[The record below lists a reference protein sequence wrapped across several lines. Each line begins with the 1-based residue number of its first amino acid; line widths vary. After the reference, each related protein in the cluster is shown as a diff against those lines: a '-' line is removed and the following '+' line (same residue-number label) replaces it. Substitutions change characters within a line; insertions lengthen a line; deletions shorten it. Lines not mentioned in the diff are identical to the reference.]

1 MRKRLAMVVLLAAT
15 GMAVSACS
23 ARGQFFERVT
33 RENGAHFATWN
44 HMGYSVWRA
53 SPKDTSRQDVAMAQ
67 SDKCTPSMNCP
78 WFGEVVRVEPIQ

>member
-1 MRKRLAMVVLLAAT
+1 MRRVLLFLVLAAAT
-15 GMAVSACS
+15 VMAVSACS

-44 HMGYSVWRA
+44 HMGYSLWRA
-53 SPKDTSRQDVAMAQ
+53 TPKDTTKQDVAL
-67 SDKCTPSMNCP
+67 STTDKCTPSRDCP